1 MRAALR
7 IFLRINGLNLSMK
20 KVSYIKRIQFP
31 VRIIVMVLFR

>member
-7 IFLRINGLNLSMK
+7 IFLRINGLNLPMK